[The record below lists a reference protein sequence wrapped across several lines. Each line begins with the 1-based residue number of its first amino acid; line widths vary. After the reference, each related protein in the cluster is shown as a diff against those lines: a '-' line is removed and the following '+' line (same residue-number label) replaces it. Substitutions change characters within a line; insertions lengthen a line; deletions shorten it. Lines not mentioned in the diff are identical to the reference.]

1 MKGAAR
7 PLFIAATL
15 YCRSAN
21 WQRDKALPWQDV
33 LARRHVGTGQR
44 RLQSVAW
51 SSWVSREADIAID
64 FAAML
69 TLSHRVS
76 GRQLHAHESWPAI
89 AACPGK
95 LMHREP
101 DPGHI
106 ASAGARDPAPGHR
119 MA

>member
-1 MKGAAR
+1 M
-7 PLFIAATL
+7 
-15 YCRSAN
+15 
-21 WQRDKALPWQDV
+21 
-33 LARRHVGTGQR
+33 
-44 RLQSVAW
+44 AW
-51 SSWVSREADIAID
+51 SSWVSREVDIAID

-76 GRQLHAHESWPAI
+76 GCQLHAHESW
-89 AACPGK
+89 AATTLGPGE

-106 ASAGARDPAPGHR
+106 ASASARDPAPGHR